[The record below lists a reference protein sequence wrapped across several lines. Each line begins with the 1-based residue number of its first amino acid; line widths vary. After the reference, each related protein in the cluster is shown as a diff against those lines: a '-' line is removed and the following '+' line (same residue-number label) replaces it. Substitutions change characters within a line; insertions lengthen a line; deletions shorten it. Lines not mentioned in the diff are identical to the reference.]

1 MLQCRWEGGTPP
13 ATLRWWDGRGRALGA
28 PAPSATVLVLSTD
41 TSLRGR
47 DFVCVAAHPL
57 RAAGA
62 ECRLRL
68 GEGER
73 PRVPLPPPLCHGGR
87 WHAASSPSHRADVP
101 ELEVERGEVAVLE
114 GGEARLACR
123 QRSGGELG
131 AEMGWYDPQER
142 EVPAGTTKYRLERGG
157 PWANLTVRDAE
168 WPQDG
173 GTYRCAAANSVGTA
187 SLPVRLRVDRE
198 SRGWRRTSPWRAGG
212 ASRPTERR
220 LAAGY
225 PAPPNVTI
233 SKLRYTRA
241 RTEVRLQWRT
251 EGAGNL
257 TGFVVQRRPAKK
269 PQRRVPGPWET
280 AAGDIEPHSRDRRLG
295 GLDPRVVYAFRVL
308 AVNHRTAGHP
318 SEVQTPGEAGTG
330 QHAVLLRHPG
340 RCRASV
346 GATER
351 PGADCLLAERAV
363 SGERQDC
370 APARA
375 AISRF
380 QIKQAQA
387 PTFLLRLCQGCPV
400 LPSLPSPPV
409 PPHHPGCSSPPH
421 LPHPT
426 GLMCTT
432 LFQLSH
438 PSRRSRP

>member
-1 MLQCRWEGGTPP
+1 MAAATKHDEYVMLRCRWEGGMPP
-13 ATLRWWDGRGRALGA
+13 AVLGWWDGQGRALGV

-41 TSLRGR
+41 ASLGGQ

-57 RAAGA
+57 RAAST

-68 GEGER
+68 D
-73 PRVPLPPPLCHGGR
+73 
-87 WHAASSPSHRADVP
+87 AP
-101 ELEVERGEVAVLE
+101 ELEVERSEVVVLE

-123 QRSGGELG
+123 RRGSTELG
-131 AEMGWYDPQER
+131 TEMAWYDPQER

-168 WPQDG
+168 WPRDG

-187 SLPVRLRVDRE
+187 SLPVRLRVDR
-198 SRGWRRTSPWRAGG
+198 
-212 ASRPTERR
+212 
-220 LAAGY
+220 Y

-251 EGAGNL
+251 QGAGNL

-269 PQRRVPGPWET
+269 PQRRTPGPWET

-330 QHAVLLRHPG
+330 QHAALLRRHVW
-340 RCRASV
+340 CQASV
-346 GATER
+346 GAR
-351 PGADCLLAERAV
+351 KHPWAGCLLAEQGV
-363 SGERQDC
+363 SGERQNC
-370 APARA
+370 TPA
-375 AISRF
+375 
-380 QIKQAQA
+380 
-387 PTFLLRLCQGCPV
+387 
-400 LPSLPSPPV
+400 
-409 PPHHPGCSSPPH
+409 
-421 LPHPT
+421 
-426 GLMCTT
+426 
-432 LFQLSH
+432 
-438 PSRRSRP
+438 